1 MLRALLVTAAL
12 AGVASAQPAPPPT
25 PAPVPTPSGDPK
37 VEAKAHFDKGN
48 THYNLG
54 EFDDAIAEFK
64 TAYQL
69 SSAPGL
75 LFNIAQ
81 SYRLKKDYEEASQFY
96 KTYLRLKPDAANRG
110 EVEERIKEMDH
121 LIEEQKANAI
131 SPPHGTIPPEGD
143 GGTKPPPIDQK
154 PLEQKPDL
162 KIDRGEHEDGRSLK
176 TAGIATAATGGA
188 LLITGL
194 VFGGMASSSASALDK
209 LSPDH
214 GTWSSAQQDKYDAGK
229 RDNTIAIISFVAGGA
244 ALATGGALWY
254 LGYHKDSSASVAVVP
269 THGGTAVAVGWR
281 F

>member
-1 MLRALLVTAAL
+1 VLKSLLFTAAL
-12 AGVASAQPAPPPT
+12 AGVAVAQPAPP
-25 PAPVPTPSGDPK
+25 ADPK
-37 VEAKAHFDKGN
+37 IEAKAHFDKGN

-54 EFDDAIAEFK
+54 EFDEAIAEFK
-64 TAYQL
+64 TAYEL

-81 SYRLKKDYEEASQFY
+81 SYRLKKDYEQANQFY
-96 KTYLRLKPDAANRG
+96 KTYLRLKPDAANRA
-110 EVEERIKEMDH
+110 EVEERIKEMEH
-121 LIEEQKANAI
+121 LIEEQKANAV

-143 GGTKPPPIDQK
+143 GGGKPVDAHPIEPK
-154 PLEQKPDL
+154 PEL
-162 KIDRGEHEDGRSLK
+162 KIDRGEHDDGRSLK

-188 LLITGL
+188 LIITGL
-194 VFGGMASSSASALDK
+194 VFGGMASSAASDLDK

-214 GTWSSAQQDKYDAGK
+214 GTWTTAQQDKYDAGK

-254 LGYHKDSSASVAVVP
+254 LGYHKDSSTSVAIVP
-269 THGGTAVAVGWR
+269 TRGGTAVAVGWR